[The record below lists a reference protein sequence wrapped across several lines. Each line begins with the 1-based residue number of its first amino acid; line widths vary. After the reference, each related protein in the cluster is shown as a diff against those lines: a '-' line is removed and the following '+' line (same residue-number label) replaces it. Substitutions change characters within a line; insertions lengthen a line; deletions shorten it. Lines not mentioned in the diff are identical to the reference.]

1 MNKEQLVC
9 AALSGNQKA
18 WERLYYET
26 YPKVHAIAH
35 RMLRDKT
42 EAEDLIQEAYAKACI
57 SLAQLN
63 QPERFDPWICTIAT
77 NLCKNH
83 LRKQK
88 PLLFTECIECDDDAP
103 FEWTVADT
111 SVHADPESIALDAD
125 LRTQLMA
132 LIDELPEEQ
141 KVCLIEFAINE
152 KKISEIAADMGTTE
166 STVKSRLNYA
176 KKKMVDKI
184 TELEKKG
191 VKIYSIS
198 GISILALIQY
208 LFTSNPVTVP
218 TYSASIAG
226 AGAVVSTATTVSGAS
241 AGAGS
246 VVASTAV
253 KAGITAGT
261 KMLGVKIAAVITSI
275 VLATGGVI
283 LATNPDILSTKAE
296 QPEATV
302 SVQTPSNEE
311 ASNENPE
318 AQGGNLIDSF
328 SSKDQYKINLFVSG
342 LCQSTLIQY
351 PTTDYE
357 LLQFANNYYKGTYG
371 EYVLAFDNF
380 YDRVPKTDVDSVL
393 MEVFGKT
400 ITLTGEHQLFEPD
413 DSYGVTAIYDGGY
426 YYLPPAYPS
435 EGVASVWFAIVDSMY
450 RNEEGTY
457 TIHFNEYL
465 WYLEGPEDPVEPMDT
480 YYTYKPTDA
489 EYLAANIIRSG
500 TAIIKDYTTTEG
512 KPTYQVLEFSYKHG

>member
-1 MNKEQLVC
+1 MNREQLVR
-9 AALSGNQKA
+9 AALLGDQKA
-18 WERLYYET
+18 WEQLYYET

-35 RMLRDKT
+35 RMLRDET
-42 EAEDLIQEAYAKACI
+42 EAEDLIQEAYAKAYI
-57 SLAQLN
+57 SLAQLK

-77 NLCKNH
+77 NLCKNN

-88 PLLFTECIECDDDAP
+88 PLLFTECMECDDDAP

-141 KVCLIEFAINE
+141 KICLIEFAINE
-152 KKISEIAADMGTTE
+152 KKISEIAAGMGTTE

-198 GISILALIQY
+198 GIGILALVQY
-208 LFTSNPVTVP
+208 LFTSNSVTVP

-226 AGAVVSTATTVSGAS
+226 AGAAATTASGAS

-253 KAGITAGT
+253 KAGITEGT
-261 KMLGVKIAAVITSI
+261 KMLGVKIAAVIASI
-275 VLATGGVI
+275 GLATGGVI

-296 QPEATV
+296 RPEATV
-302 SVQTPSNEE
+302 SAQTPSNEE
-311 ASNENPE
+311 SPNENPE
-318 AQGGNLIDSF
+318 VQGGNLIDSL
-328 SSKDQYKINLFVSG
+328 SSKDQYKINLFVSL
-342 LCQSTLIQY
+342 LCESTLVQY
-351 PTTDYE
+351 PTTDYD
-357 LLQFANNYYKGTYG
+357 LLQFAHNYKGTYG
-371 EYVLAFDNF
+371 EDVIAFGN
-380 YDRVPKTDVDSVL
+380 YYERVPKADVDSIL

-400 ITLTGEHQLFEPD
+400 ITPTGEYQLFESD
-413 DSYGVTAIYDGGY
+413 DPYDITAIYEGGD
-426 YYLPPAYPS
+426 YYLPPACV
-435 EGVASVWFAIVDSMY
+435 EGAASVWFAIVDSMY
-450 RNEEGTY
+450 RNEDGTY
-457 TIHFNEYL
+457 KIHFNEYL

-480 YYTYKPTDA
+480 YYAYKPNDA
-489 EYLAANIIRSG
+489 EYLASNIVGSG
-500 TAIIKDYTTTEG
+500 TAIIKDYITTGGTS
-512 KPTYQVLEFSYKHG
+512 TYQLLEFSYKYG

>member
-198 GISILALIQY
+198 GISMLALIQY
-208 LFTSNPVTVP
+208 LFTYNPVTVP
-218 TYSASIAG
+218 TYSASMAG
-226 AGAVVSTATTVSGAS
+226 AGAVVTTATTVSGAS

-261 KMLGVKIAAVITSI
+261 KMLGVKIAAVIASI
-275 VLATGGVI
+275 SLVTGGVI
-283 LATNPDILSTKAE
+283 LATNPEILSTKAE
-296 QPEATV
+296 QPKATEP
-302 SVQTPSNEE
+302 VQTPSNEN
-311 ASNENPE
+311 NEE
-318 AQGGNLIDSF
+318 QEGNLIDSF
-328 SSKDQYKINLFVSG
+328 SSQDQYKINLFVSG

-357 LLQFANNYYKGTYG
+357 LLQFANNYKSTYG
-371 EYVLAFDNF
+371 EDVIAFGN
-380 YDRVPKTDVDSVL
+380 YYERVPKADVDSIL

-400 ITLTGEHQLFEPD
+400 ITPIGEHQLFEPD
-413 DSYGVTAIYDGGY
+413 NPYDITAIYDGGY
-426 YYLPPAYPS
+426 YYLQPAYPS
-435 EGVASVWFAIVDSMY
+435 EGAASVWFAIVDSMY
-450 RNEEGTY
+450 RNEDGTY

-465 WYLEGPEDPVEPMDT
+465 WGLYSPEDPVESMDT
-480 YYTYKPTDA
+480 YYAYKPKDA
-489 EYLAANIIRSG
+489 EYLAANIIASG
-500 TAIIKDYTTTEG
+500 TAIIKDHTTTEG
-512 KPTYQVLEFSYKHG
+512 KSIYQVLEFSYKHG